1 MGRKQN
7 SHSGLT
13 RRQLL
18 KYGIYGGLAAG
29 LSNSLWL
36 GGCSKRVRRNKPN
49 IIVLT
54 VDTLRA
60 DHMGLHG
67 YHRDTMPMIEAF
79 ARTAA
84 VFDNAVVS
92 RGSTCPSYASMLTGL
107 YPFHHGVYNNRPVLH
122 EDLTTLPEV
131 LRSAGYHTAAFMSNF
146 VLVGEISGCHQG
158 FDIYDDWVE
167 EREANRTNY
176 ERTAGSTVK
185 AILEWLESNPPQ
197 PFFLFTN
204 FIDPH
209 GPYTPPERLKSL
221 YQSNKKRMLN
231 LEQIPSY
238 QLLEGSLN
246 YFDYVDGY
254 DAEIRYVDEAMGVLI
269 EQLKRKGLWDD
280 ALVIFTSDHGESFGE
295 HHIYFEHQFHVWEE
309 TVRVPLAIRL
319 PNRRNNQNTVLS
331 RRVRSVCSPMDL
343 MPTILDYLN
352 IGFDGRIDGRS
363 LLPILSDAEDNNRI
377 MFLEFPN
384 NSIPGS
390 PYPDIY
396 AVRTATHKLIGTW
409 DQHTGQLKQRVVFNI
424 AKDPLEKR
432 SIRYNSRLKLHHK
445 LADALD
451 SMVTQAQNYELPFTL
466 VSYVMPMPERKDFLD
481 SRKKQPK
488 KIIKTLSED
497 QIERL
502 RSLGYVK

>member
-1 MGRKQN
+1 
-7 SHSGLT
+7 
-13 RRQLL
+13 
-18 KYGIYGGLAAG
+18 
-29 LSNSLWL
+29 
-36 GGCSKRVRRNKPN
+36 
-49 IIVLT
+49 
-54 VDTLRA
+54 
-60 DHMGLHG
+60 
-67 YHRDTMPMIEAF
+67 
-79 ARTAA
+79 
-84 VFDNAVVS
+84 
-92 RGSTCPSYASMLTGL
+92 
-107 YPFHHGVYNNRPVLH
+107 
-122 EDLTTLPEV
+122 
-131 LRSAGYHTAAFMSNF
+131 
-146 VLVGEISGCHQG
+146 
-158 FDIYDDWVE
+158 
-167 EREANRTNY
+167 
-176 ERTAGSTVK
+176 
-185 AILEWLESNPPQ
+185 
-197 PFFLFTN
+197 
-204 FIDPH
+204 
-209 GPYTPPERLKSL
+209 
-221 YQSNKKRMLN
+221 MLN

-352 IGFDGRIDGRS
+352 IGFD
-363 LLPILSDAEDNNRI
+363 
-377 MFLEFPN
+377 
-384 NSIPGS
+384 
-390 PYPDIY
+390 
-396 AVRTATHKLIGTW
+396 
-409 DQHTGQLKQRVVFNI
+409 

>member
-1 MGRKQN
+1 
-7 SHSGLT
+7 
-13 RRQLL
+13 
-18 KYGIYGGLAAG
+18 
-29 LSNSLWL
+29 
-36 GGCSKRVRRNKPN
+36 
-49 IIVLT
+49 
-54 VDTLRA
+54 
-60 DHMGLHG
+60 
-67 YHRDTMPMIEAF
+67 
-79 ARTAA
+79 
-84 VFDNAVVS
+84 
-92 RGSTCPSYASMLTGL
+92 
-107 YPFHHGVYNNRPVLH
+107 
-122 EDLTTLPEV
+122 
-131 LRSAGYHTAAFMSNF
+131 
-146 VLVGEISGCHQG
+146 
-158 FDIYDDWVE
+158 
-167 EREANRTNY
+167 
-176 ERTAGSTVK
+176 
-185 AILEWLESNPPQ
+185 
-197 PFFLFTN
+197 
-204 FIDPH
+204 
-209 GPYTPPERLKSL
+209 
-221 YQSNKKRMLN
+221 MLN